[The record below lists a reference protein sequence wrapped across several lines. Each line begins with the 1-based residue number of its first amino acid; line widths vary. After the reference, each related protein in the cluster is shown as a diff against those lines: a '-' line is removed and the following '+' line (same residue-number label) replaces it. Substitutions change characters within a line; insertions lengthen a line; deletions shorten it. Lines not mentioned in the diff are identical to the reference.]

1 MVDTVVVIP
10 HWNGYHLLDR
20 CLRALRAQRYRDFR
34 VVVVDNG
41 STDGSPDHVERTY
54 PEICLIRSE
63 SNRGFAAA
71 VNLGI
76 SAIDSRFV
84 AVLNNDTE
92 ASPEWLS
99 ALVSVAESVPDVG
112 MLASTMLLADRD
124 GIIDGVGICVDRAG
138 FAWDCRG
145 GEPDLH
151 GDVSPFE
158 VFGPSGGAALY
169 RRAMLDEVGLFD
181 EDFFAYLEDVDLAWR
196 ARKLGWR
203 CLSVPDAR
211 VLHWHSATAVEGS
224 PFKSYHLGRNKVWLL
239 AKNYP
244 LRALWGFV
252 PMVLLY
258 DAFAVG
264 YALTSRRDVHALR
277 GRLAGWR
284 GIHRIWAKRSAQN
297 SAPDKSTRYLSSP
310 RWPWQIRS
318 QLAHIHRPSA

>member
-10 HWNGYHLLDR
+10 HWNGYSLLDR
-20 CLRALRAQRYRDFR
+20 CLRALRDQHYRDFR

-41 STDGSPDHVERTY
+41 STDGSPDHVERSY

-63 SNRGFAAA
+63 FNRGFAAA
-71 VNLGI
+71 VNIGI

-99 ALVSVAESVPDVG
+99 ALVSVAESAPDVG

-124 GIIDGVGICVDRAG
+124 GIIDGVGICVDRTG

-145 GEPDLH
+145 GEPDIR

-169 RRAMLDEVGLFD
+169 RRAMLSEVGLFD

-196 ARKLGWR
+196 ARRAGWR
-203 CLSVPDAR
+203 CLSVPEAR
-211 VLHWHSATAVEGS
+211 VLHRHSATAGEGS

-244 LRALWGFV
+244 VRSLWPFMPIV
-252 PMVLLY
+252 ALY
-258 DAFAVG
+258 DALAVG
-264 YALTSRRDVHALR
+264 YALVYRRDVYALR
-277 GRLAGWR
+277 GRLDGWR
-284 GIHRIWAKRSAQN
+284 GVRRMWAKRSAQA
-297 SAPDKSTRYLSSP
+297 SAIDTSLPYLSSP
-310 RWPWQIRS
+310 RWPWQIHN
-318 QLAHIHRPSA
+318 QLAHIQRHNS